1 MSRIIHG
8 EPYKMVSTPSGVVG
22 FGPFGQA
29 KVDEETYGWLKE
41 RVKAGKVQGVFL
53 DEGAGKAEAAPLGP
67 EPGTGN
73 EPETD
78 LEDVPL
84 KAKKPAKKGG
94 KKKAK

>member
-29 KVDEETYGWLKE
+29 KVDDETYDWLKE

-53 DEGAGKAEAAPLGP
+53 EEEVPPP
-67 EPGTGN
+67 ETEPTEKG
-73 EPETD
+73 PETD

>member
-41 RVKAGKVQGVFL
+41 RVKAGKVQGIFL
-53 DEGAGKAEAAPLGP
+53 DEEAEKAEAAPPGP
-67 EPGTGN
+67 ETDA
-73 EPETD
+73 EKRPETD

>member
-29 KVDEETYGWLKE
+29 KVDDETYDWLKE

-53 DEGAGKAEAAPLGP
+53 EEEAKKAEVPP
-67 EPGTGN
+67 SETEPTEKG
-73 EPETD
+73 PETD

-84 KAKKPAKKGG
+84 KAKKPAKKGA